1 MNTANTTRGSHHH
14 ASDAVC
20 SSFILLVLRIDPPMA
35 LCTRD
40 ASASMYVC
48 IDVRKHRQCA
58 NTHFFTNA
66 NTSNHRSLRAIT
78 GARGRSWHSCSQHPK
93 IRVPFLASAIPTSFR
108 AWPRGCASLEMAV
121 GQDGTGLNT
130 KLVCRNDRKILNC
143 FRLRWLGHFT
153 AIALHSEIVVDI
165 LALRAF
171 PWWALA
177 AAATS
182 EAAASSTATTKAPT
196 PAACK
201 TRVHLPNYY
210 AASVVMPWQIGEIYR
225 LVHVRV
231 PKLAFRALDT
241 ETVVGIVNTLFPLH
255 MLHLAI
261 RTLLAETPAEPGAL
275 RCIVGGE

>member
-1 MNTANTTRGSHHH
+1 
-14 ASDAVC
+14 
-20 SSFILLVLRIDPPMA
+20 
-35 LCTRD
+35 
-40 ASASMYVC
+40 
-48 IDVRKHRQCA
+48 
-58 NTHFFTNA
+58 
-66 NTSNHRSLRAIT
+66 
-78 GARGRSWHSCSQHPK
+78 
-93 IRVPFLASAIPTSFR
+93 
-108 AWPRGCASLEMAV
+108 MAV

-130 KLVCRNDRKILNC
+130 KLVCRNERKILNC
-143 FRLRWLGHFT
+143 FRLRWLGH
-153 AIALHSEIVVDI
+153 
-165 LALRAF
+165 
-171 PWWALA
+171 A